1 VGPVTPVFPGTPH
14 FREIPLDTRD
24 APGKLNEIATRCIET
39 SREGEQLPHLSAGV
53 PGGCCELSLEP
64 RQIGI
69 RSHTVQQRNEHPAL
83 GAERGIHGL
92 NGNACAFRDGLDGRR
107 SVALGHEQAARGRE
121 DGLPGPLRLLQSARR
136 SILALD
142 HAIFDRV
149 RFNENKP
156 IEPERQALSTYSL
169 MLFLHL
175 SSLVAAVAAASLAG
189 FAALRLRGA
198 QSAAEARAWGDSIRR
213 VVVVFPVASL
223 GLIGTGAYMT
233 SAAWSWSTPWIV
245 AGLAGL
251 FMIMLLGGAGEG
263 RRARALSAELRS
275 AGLSQRAKRLLCDPI
290 AWSAKVATWTLM
302 LAVIFVMTIKPSA
315 VVCIIALAL
324 AVVCGV
330 LGAVPFWSERSPL
343 QRQLSRGDAET

>member
-1 VGPVTPVFPGTPH
+1 
-14 FREIPLDTRD
+14 
-24 APGKLNEIATRCIET
+24 
-39 SREGEQLPHLSAGV
+39 
-53 PGGCCELSLEP
+53 
-64 RQIGI
+64 
-69 RSHTVQQRNEHPAL
+69 
-83 GAERGIHGL
+83 
-92 NGNACAFRDGLDGRR
+92 
-107 SVALGHEQAARGRE
+107 
-121 DGLPGPLRLLQSARR
+121 
-136 SILALD
+136 
-142 HAIFDRV
+142 
-149 RFNENKP
+149 
-156 IEPERQALSTYSL
+156 

-175 SSLVAAVAAASLAG
+175 SFLVAAVAAASLAG